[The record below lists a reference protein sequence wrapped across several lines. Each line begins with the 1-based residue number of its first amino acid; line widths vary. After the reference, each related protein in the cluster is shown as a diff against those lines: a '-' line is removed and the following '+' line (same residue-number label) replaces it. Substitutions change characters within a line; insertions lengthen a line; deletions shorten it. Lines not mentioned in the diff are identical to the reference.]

1 MSDAIITLATV
12 PAILATVNL
21 AKQFGVKGR
30 WAALVA
36 VALGVLFQEL
46 DYITLYMADWG
57 QIDPRQL
64 LMQAGEGFLLGLGAA
79 GLYDLTP
86 SPATPA
92 SKPESEPSEE
102 NWATLDE
109 FLNGL
114 NKAQADPAGVLA
126 PLIDEPK
133 HGKHEA

>member
-30 WAALVA
+30 WAALAA
-36 VALGVLFQEL
+36 VALGILFQEL

-86 SPATPA
+86 GTT
-92 SKPESEPSEE
+92 KP
-102 NWATLDE
+102 
-109 FLNGL
+109 
-114 NKAQADPAGVLA
+114 QHDPAGVLA
-126 PLIDEPK
+126 PLVDEADPLATLRALNQRMTRELEH